1 MNKLD
6 NLFKPFDEIVFKI
19 VDDIRGTPPV
29 RKLIESTQSMP
40 ESQQKIISQ
49 GIAFLLIA
57 LPVLMLLIIFFS
69 NQSLRGEIALKK
81 EVLELITENQSQKN
95 TISTLGSSLISAQ
108 NIKSNEDL
116 QSLIRVS
123 LTSRSM
129 NPSSVNITHFDQ
141 FEASSELT
149 QTIAT
154 LSFSELSTAEFTNF
168 MIELMQRQIKVQ
180 SIEIEKNQNSKFL
193 QGSLEIGHF
202 GRPGV

>member
-19 VDDIRGTPPV
+19 VDDIRGIPPV
-29 RKLIESTQSMP
+29 RKLIESTQSLP

-49 GIAFLLIA
+49 GIAFLVIA
-57 LPVLMLLIIFFS
+57 LPLIAVILLFIS
-69 NQSLRGEIALKK
+69 NQNIRSQVAAKK
-81 EVLELITENQSQKN
+81 EVLELISVNQSQKN
-95 TISTLGSSLISAQ
+95 TVSTLGSSLISAQ
-108 NIKSNEDL
+108 PITSTEDL

-141 FEASSELT
+141 FQASSELT

-180 SIEIEKNQNSKFL
+180 SIEIEKNPNSKYL

>member
-49 GIAFLLIA
+49 GISFLIIILPAFAVIA
-57 LPVLMLLIIFFS
+57 LFLS
-69 NQSLRGEIALKK
+69 NQNLRNEIAYKK
-81 EVLELITENQSQKN
+81 EVLELVTENQSQKN
-95 TISTLGSSLISAQ
+95 TVTSLGSTLISSQPITST
-108 NIKSNEDL
+108 EDL

-154 LSFSELSTAEFTNF
+154 LSFSEFSTAEFTNF
-168 MIELMQRQIKVQ
+168 MIELMKRQLKVQ
-180 SIEIEKNQNSKFL
+180 SIEIEKNQNSDFL